1 MAPRLEATSIG
12 RCHGEAAV
20 ELGQVRTEAS
30 RGRREF
36 TALGRIA
43 WPGDGEG
50 WMDDYAGKKVEWMQN

>member
-1 MAPRLEATSIG
+1 MAPRLAGTSIG

-20 ELGQVRTEAS
+20 GLGQVRPEAS
-30 RGRREF
+30 SGRSEF

-50 WMDDYAGKKVEWMQN
+50 WMDD